1 MNILARIAAAATP
14 HVLALA
20 AGAAVFGQTVQQPQQ
35 AAAKP
40 AQANTRRE
48 VATASY
54 DIQNSRQLFAA
65 CDRNGD
71 GDLDLF
77 EAVEAIDSIDGSRER
92 FRRLD
97 RNRNG
102 FLGFSE
108 FDRHFQDVVVHGGTM
123 RLFTTRPVA
132 LIDREEARSQAPRLM
147 QLFDRDRSGEL
158 SQPEIARMLE
168 YANLPLPLLK
178 QVDIDRNRSGTLS
191 MEELTPIL
199 PFLQLPGIER
209 QQAPPGAT
217 ILPSPFD
224 SWDLDASGAIDPSEL
239 GLALRR
245 VDPQLS
251 RWAESVMPGLDRNKD
266 WRLSGE
272 ELRGQEPKAPPVADA
287 TQRR

>member
-1 MNILARIAAAATP
+1 MKLPALFPRVFTPVLGVLVLAA
-14 HVLALA
+14 ALA
-20 AGAAVFGQTVQQPQQ
+20 AQQ
-35 AAAKP
+35 ANAAKP
-40 AQANTRRE
+40 AAAVRRE
-48 VATASY
+48 VSTGSY

-77 EAVEAIDSIDGSRER
+77 EAADAIDSLDGSRDR

-97 RNRNG
+97 RNRDG
-102 FLGFSE
+102 FLGFAE
-108 FDRHFQDVVVHGGTM
+108 FDRHFQDVIVHGGMM
-123 RLFTTRPVA
+123 RLFTLRPVA

-217 ILPSPFD
+217 ILPPPFD

-239 GLALRR
+239 ALALRR
-245 VDPQLS
+245 VDPQLA
-251 RWAESVMPGLDRNKD
+251 RWAEATMPGLDRNKD
-266 WRLSGE
+266 WRLSAE
-272 ELRGQEPKAPPVADA
+272 ELRGQEPKSTPVADS

>member
-1 MNILARIAAAATP
+1 MNPNTHVPTALFAVLAAAA
-14 HVLALA
+14 LCAALEA
-20 AGAAVFGQTVQQPQQ
+20 QQ
-35 AAAKP
+35 AEAPRAA
-40 AQANTRRE
+40 ATNTRRE
-48 VATASY
+48 VSTGSY

-77 EAVEAIDSIDGSRER
+77 EAADAIDSLDGSRDR

-97 RNRNG
+97 RNRDG
-102 FLGFSE
+102 FLGFAE
-108 FDRHFQDVVVHGGTM
+108 FDRHFQDVIVHGGMM
-123 RLFTTRPVA
+123 RLFTLRPVA

-245 VDPQLS
+245 VDPQLA
-251 RWAESVMPGLDRNKD
+251 RWAEAALPGLDRNKD

-272 ELRGQEPKAPPVADA
+272 ELRGQEPKSTPVADS

>member
-1 MNILARIAAAATP
+1 MPIHPLEMNLLAKLPTALALCT
-14 HVLALA
+14 ALA
-20 AGAAVFGQTVQQPQQ
+20 AQQ
-35 AAAKP
+35 AEPSKQGTTP
-40 AQANTRRE
+40 RRE
-48 VATASY
+48 VSTGSY

-77 EAVEAIDSIDGSRER
+77 EAVDAIDSLDGSRDR

-97 RNRNG
+97 RNRDG
-102 FLGFSE
+102 FLGFAE
-108 FDRHFQDVVVHGGTM
+108 FDRHFQDVIVHGGMM
-123 RLFTTRPVA
+123 RLLTLRPVA
-132 LIDREEARSQAPRLM
+132 LIDREEARSQAPRIM

-209 QQAPPGAT
+209 QQAPPGAM

-239 GLALRR
+239 ALALRR

-251 RWAESVMPGLDRNKD
+251 RWAEAAMPGLDRNKD
-266 WRLSGE
+266 WRLSAE
-272 ELRGQEPKAPPVADA
+272 ELRGQEPKTTPVADS

>member
-1 MNILARIAAAATP
+1 MNPLAKLSTALALCT
-14 HVLALA
+14 ALA
-20 AGAAVFGQTVQQPQQ
+20 AQQ
-35 AAAKP
+35 AEPPKQGTTP
-40 AQANTRRE
+40 RRE
-48 VATASY
+48 VSTGSY

-77 EAVEAIDSIDGSRER
+77 EAVDAIDSLDGSRDR

-97 RNRNG
+97 RNRDG
-102 FLGFSE
+102 FLGFAE
-108 FDRHFQDVVVHGGTM
+108 FDRHFQDVIVHGGMM
-123 RLFTTRPVA
+123 RLFTLRPVA

-239 GLALRR
+239 ALALRR

-251 RWAESVMPGLDRNKD
+251 RWAEAAMPGLDRNKD
-266 WRLSGE
+266 WRLSAE
-272 ELRGQEPKAPPVADA
+272 ELRGQEPRTTPVADS